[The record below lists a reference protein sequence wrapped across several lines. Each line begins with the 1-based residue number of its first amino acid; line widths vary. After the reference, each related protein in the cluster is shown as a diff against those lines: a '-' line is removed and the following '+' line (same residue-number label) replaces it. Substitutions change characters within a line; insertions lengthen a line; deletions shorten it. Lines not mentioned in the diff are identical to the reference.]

1 MTAEKLLRDQVA
13 DKITDG
19 QTVRL
24 GRFVNRVGGNE
35 AARPGNVIDND
46 SRVAG
51 YVFTDVASHDPG
63 IRVEATAS
71 RKPPRRFEAFSPH
84 RNPEHM
90 KPARNST
97 SRLQQFR
104 SGRGKKLFSSW

>member
-1 MTAEKLLRDQVA
+1 MILDRHADPFKLPRVELDAMTAEKLLRDQVA

-71 RKPPRRFEAFSPH
+71 RKPHDDSKRFPRIEILSI
-84 RNPEHM
+84 
-90 KPARNST
+90 
-97 SRLQQFR
+97 
-104 SGRGKKLFSSW
+104 